1 MAVRIVGAGSYCRV
15 TILVVFY
22 DMFRVYVY
30 TRTVFSH
37 MPRIGFD
44 TDWNETHAAWRHN
57 FNRYVV
63 NQIDSLT
70 TWFYDDF

>member
-1 MAVRIVGAGSYCRV
+1 
-15 TILVVFY
+15 
-22 DMFRVYVY
+22 
-30 TRTVFSH
+30 

-70 TWFYDDF
+70 TWFYDNF